1 VAFECAWLCRYDTP
15 SRSTVLRGEPCLE
28 ETRPVILVLDDDAS
42 IRRSL
47 ARLFRALGLELRSF
61 ASAGELLASERPEPP
76 VCLLLDLHLPDM
88 NGLELLRSLHD
99 AGESL
104 PVVVVTGGLDKGL
117 RERAL
122 QAGAAGFL
130 TKPFDDLDLLAAIR
144 HALGQGASL

>member
-1 VAFECAWLCRYDTP
+1 M
-15 SRSTVLRGEPCLE
+15 E
-28 ETRPVILVLDDDAS
+28 ETRPVVLVLDDDVS

-61 ASAGELLASERPEPP
+61 ANAGELLASERPEPP

-88 NGLELLRSLHD
+88 NGLELLRWLND
-99 AGESL
+99 AGSPM
-104 PVVVVTGGLDKGL
+104 PVVVITGGLDEGL

-130 TKPFDDLDLLAAIR
+130 TKPFDDLDLISAIGR
-144 HALGQGASL
+144 ALGRDGLLI